1 MPDRPGAS
9 CVYASD
15 AKVLLG
21 VLVADITDQ
30 AAQRVLVGR
39 IEPLLDERGEHIAEN
54 AAVVLVARPEQG
66 AARIR
71 READGRADDAEARH
85 VAELRADA
93 ERRLVDPPR
102 RAELQMALI
111 LRLEGTEDRADDD
124 LVRRVHRA
132 HDGLRQC
139 LFAREQVKEQ
149 GEALAVAARADAV
162 KACTAAEPCRH
173 LAVHI
178 AQDAVV
184 KLHDPTAL
192 RVLLAEEAQDSRLVL
207 LDFFLRR
214 RPLAVDDAADDVIEL
229 VLLRLAVDNAREGVV
244 SRAAAHA
251 VKVGDALRERLAH
264 LRHRRDLDARRLAEV
279 VEHVIAPLRIGDVE
293 RRIGMEYR
301 QHLHGES
308 LFPDLAVPLEVVF
321 RMVSREDRLDIALL
335 QERAHCHRAICEL
348 LRADRP
354 DIVCRLS
361 AEHVVAVKDALEHEM
376 DPRVERIA
384 RRPCERLREV
394 LEALARRCLAARDE
408 ALLDAIGAHEP
419 PRDGIVDEHLRQ
431 IVVDA
436 VLRNV
441 PHGDVR
447 VVVEDRQLLGIFV
460 IQVFRKFRVQ
470 EKIFIHKTFHDSQPR
485 FPISLSC

>member
-1 MPDRPGAS
+1 MRGQPCGSPCCQSRRCAS
-9 CVYASD
+9 
-15 AKVLLG
+15 
-21 VLVADITDQ
+21 
-30 AAQRVLVGR
+30 
-39 IEPLLDERGEHIAEN
+39 
-54 AAVVLVARPEQG
+54 
-66 AARIR
+66 
-71 READGRADDAEARH
+71 
-85 VAELRADA
+85 
-93 ERRLVDPPR
+93 
-102 RAELQMALI
+102 
-111 LRLEGTEDRADDD
+111 
-124 LVRRVHRA
+124 
-132 HDGLRQC
+132 
-139 LFAREQVKEQ
+139 
-149 GEALAVAARADAV
+149 
-162 KACTAAEPCRH
+162 
-173 LAVHI
+173 
-178 AQDAVV
+178 
-184 KLHDPTAL
+184 
-192 RVLLAEEAQDSRLVL
+192 
-207 LDFFLRR
+207 
-214 RPLAVDDAADDVIEL
+214 
-229 VLLRLAVDNAREGVV
+229 
-244 SRAAAHA
+244 
-251 VKVGDALRERLAH
+251 
-264 LRHRRDLDARRLAEV
+264 RRLAEV
-279 VEHVIAPLRIGDVE
+279 VKHVVAPLRIGDVE

-308 LFPDLAVPLEVVF
+308 LFPDLAVPLEVVL

-354 DIVCRLS
+354 DIICRLS

-394 LEALARRCLAARDE
+394 LEALARRCFAARDE

-485 FPISLSC
+485 FPIS